1 MRSLFAIALSIC
13 LFSCSSPQKEKP
25 LDKEAVT
32 AEVRQMLKDYHA
44 AMAEGGLL
52 AEFDYLD
59 ESEDF
64 FWVPPGYSSALT
76 YDSVR
81 TILEQ
86 NAKTLDKIKLE
97 WESLQV
103 LPLSSTLANYTGIVR
118 STSKDTA
125 GIQTTVAIIES
136 GTLIKRSDGWK
147 LLSGQSALLP
157 ETSDN

>member
-1 MRSLFAIALSIC
+1 MRSLFVLALAIC
-13 LFSCSSPQKEKP
+13 LFSCGSPQKEKP

-59 ESEDF
+59 DSEDF
-64 FWVPPGYSSALT
+64 FWVPPGYTSALT
-76 YDSVR
+76 YDSVK

-86 NAKTLDKIKLE
+86 NAKTIDKIKLE

-103 LPLSSTLANYTGIVR
+103 LPLSSSLANYTGIVR
-118 STSKDTA
+118 SSSKDTA
-125 GIQTTVAIIES
+125 GIESSVLLIES
-136 GTLIKRSDGWK
+136 GTLVKRKDGWK
-147 LLSGQSALLP
+147 LLSGQSAVLP
-157 ETSDN
+157 E